1 MIWKKKNPFLKKN
14 YKLTIIQ
21 GNGVMHKYCNPKS
34 QIRLNPFDKSNAYM
48 LIGSFQVL
56 DVYSGGNGLL
66 GNGGRLGPWLY
77 IDSSTVD
84 PQTSRKISM
93 DISRCRLKEKKG
105 YELPSQ
111 KIELQSTMSLYKLE
125 CFSLHV
131 ETNC

>member
-1 MIWKKKNPFLKKN
+1 
-14 YKLTIIQ
+14 
-21 GNGVMHKYCNPKS
+21 
-34 QIRLNPFDKSNAYM
+34 M

-93 DISRCRLKEKKG
+93 DISRCGLKEKKG
-105 YELPSQ
+105 YDLPSQ
-111 KIELQSTMSLYKLE
+111 KTTIYNELI
-125 CFSLHV
+125 
-131 ETNC
+131 